1 MYLRNMT
8 TFSNES
14 IHEFTTS
21 FSTTLIVFLGAF
33 FLIANHYYRWVDSV
47 AEMVE
52 RFIGLPPIVEPMDTK
67 ILSHEPMWSAVCSK
81 SGHIY
86 VPV

>member
-8 TFSNES
+8 TFSSES
-14 IHEFTTS
+14 IHEFTIS
-21 FSTTLIVFLGAF
+21 FSTTLILFLGAF
-33 FLIANHYYRWVDSV
+33 FLIANHHYRWVDSV

-52 RFIGLPPIVEPMDTK
+52 QFIGLPPIETTLDTK
-67 ILSHEPMWSAVCSK
+67 ILSREPMWSAACSK
-81 SGHIY
+81 DGYVY